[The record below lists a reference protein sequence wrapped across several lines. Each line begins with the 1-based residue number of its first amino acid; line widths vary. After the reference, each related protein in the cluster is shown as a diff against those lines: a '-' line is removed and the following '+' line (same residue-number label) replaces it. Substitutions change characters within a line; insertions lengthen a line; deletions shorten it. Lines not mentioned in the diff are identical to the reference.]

1 MPNLFT
7 LNPFFVLLKNEM
19 LCISLRLELS
29 SAINY
34 WHRIKSLIFQYLN
47 VTERFKVPI
56 LSTLVNRGLCF
67 PSKQSFLKLSM
78 IRIFSAF
85 RQGPRTFSQ
94 AYDIQNDLSKG
105 KEMLSYSIYDTK
117 IVNILLGVQN
127 SQGGMHHRL
136 SFSLKH
142 LLLSIVIRFEL
153 KREIK
158 FLFKTQFLTII
169 WLPLSCYVQP
179 TNISKYCKNMF
190 FNILHFLMKIIF
202 FGGNQ

>member
-1 MPNLFT
+1 MHISVVVVVLYAQIAVIALSSSATPKNVLRFIILEFLERSSRVIKQCQEIWNMPNLFT

-85 RQGPRTFSQ
+85 R
-94 AYDIQNDLSKG
+94 
-105 KEMLSYSIYDTK
+105 
-117 IVNILLGVQN
+117 
-127 SQGGMHHRL
+127 
-136 SFSLKH
+136 
-142 LLLSIVIRFEL
+142 
-153 KREIK
+153 
-158 FLFKTQFLTII
+158 
-169 WLPLSCYVQP
+169 
-179 TNISKYCKNMF
+179 
-190 FNILHFLMKIIF
+190 
-202 FGGNQ
+202 

>member
-1 MPNLFT
+1 MHIFVVVVVVLYAQIAVMLSSSATPKNVLRFIILEFLERSSRVIKQCQEIWNMPNLFT

-85 RQGPRTFSQ
+85 R
-94 AYDIQNDLSKG
+94 
-105 KEMLSYSIYDTK
+105 
-117 IVNILLGVQN
+117 
-127 SQGGMHHRL
+127 
-136 SFSLKH
+136 
-142 LLLSIVIRFEL
+142 
-153 KREIK
+153 
-158 FLFKTQFLTII
+158 
-169 WLPLSCYVQP
+169 
-179 TNISKYCKNMF
+179 
-190 FNILHFLMKIIF
+190 
-202 FGGNQ
+202 